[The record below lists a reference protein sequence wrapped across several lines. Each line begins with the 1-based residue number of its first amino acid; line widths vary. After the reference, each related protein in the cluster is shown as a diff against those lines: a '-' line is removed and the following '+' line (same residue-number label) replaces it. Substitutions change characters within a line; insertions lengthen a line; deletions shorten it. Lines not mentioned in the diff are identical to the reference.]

1 MQIQQY
7 IKNYEKIDKK
17 EIFYK
22 KKLEELKDLTNKIDK
37 NDIKLIQK

>member
-22 KKLEELKDLTNKIDK
+22 KKFEELKDLTK
-37 NDIKLIQK
+37 